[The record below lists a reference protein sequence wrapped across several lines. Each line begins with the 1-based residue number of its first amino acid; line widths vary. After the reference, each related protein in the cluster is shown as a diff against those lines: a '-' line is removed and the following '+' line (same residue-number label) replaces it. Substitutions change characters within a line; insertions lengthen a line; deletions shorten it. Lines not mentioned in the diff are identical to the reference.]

1 MRLFRDKFRPFQA
14 DFQKYNC
21 VISSILSAAGT
32 LLPEQWPDQELRVH
46 LRVRNILIDFRKEHK
61 SMLKEEAVRSNGKK
75 SR

>member
-1 MRLFRDKFRPFQA
+1 MRLFWDKFRPFQA

-32 LLPEQWPDQELRVH
+32 FMPEQWPDQELLIH
-46 LRVRNILIDFRKEHK
+46 LRGRNILIDFRKEHK
-61 SMLKEEAVRSNGKK
+61 STLKEGAVRSNGKK